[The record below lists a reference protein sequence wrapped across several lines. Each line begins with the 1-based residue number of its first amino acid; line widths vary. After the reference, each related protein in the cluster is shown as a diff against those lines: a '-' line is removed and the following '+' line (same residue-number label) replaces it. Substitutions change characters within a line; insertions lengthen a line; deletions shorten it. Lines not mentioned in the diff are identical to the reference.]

1 MTIPSDPA
9 RLPRR
14 TVFKWFALAAAA
26 LQFGQPRAG
35 AVAGEPPIGA
45 PIANKGYGTD
55 PKLNAIYNPGDF
67 WPLTLTAQQRETAK
81 ALADIILPADDFGP
95 AASELRV
102 TEYLDEWVSAP
113 YPAQLADRAVIPAG
127 LDWLEGEA
135 TRRFHT
141 RFAVLTREQSHALC
155 DDVCFTATAKPEFRT
170 GALFFSR
177 FRAVAAGAYYCTLPG
192 WKAIGYIGN
201 IPLASFVG
209 PPPEVL
215 ARLGVEQ
222 TVK

>member
-1 MTIPSDPA
+1 MTMSDHPA

-14 TVFKWFALAAAA
+14 TVLKWFAAAAAA
-26 LQFGQPRAG
+26 LELGQTRTA
-35 AVAGEPPIGA
+35 AAEPPVGTPLA
-45 PIANKGYGTD
+45 VRGYGTD
-55 PKLNAIYNPGDF
+55 PKLNASYNPGDF

-81 ALADIILPADDFGP
+81 ALSDIILPADDYGP

-102 TEYLDEWVSAP
+102 TDFIDEWVSAP
-113 YPAQLADRAVIPAG
+113 YPAQQADHGVIPPG
-127 LDWLEGEA
+127 LDWIEGESS
-135 TRRFHT
+135 RRFNA
-141 RFAVLTREQSHALC
+141 RFAALTREQGHALC
-155 DDVCFTATAKPEFRT
+155 DDVCYLATAKPEHRQ
-170 GALFFSR
+170 GAIFFSR
-177 FRAVAAGAYYCTLPG
+177 FRAVAAGAYYCTIPG

-201 IPLASFVG
+201 IPLASFDG